1 MKVKI
6 FKMVADYKQLEK
18 DLEAFVQA
26 VESDGYR
33 VKEIKYSTEFTAAT
47 GELYSAMVI
56 YEIVDFFTS

>member
-6 FKMVADYKQLEK
+6 FKMTADFEKLEK
-18 DLEAFVQA
+18 DIEVFADT

-33 VKEIKYSTEFTAAT
+33 VKEVKYSTEFTPSA

-56 YEIVDFFTS
+56 YEVVDFFTS

>member
-6 FKMVADYKQLEK
+6 FKMVADYEQLEK

-33 VKEIKYSTEFTAAT
+33 VKEIKYSTEFTT
-47 GELYSAMVI
+47 VELYSAMVI
-56 YEIVDFFTS
+56 YEVVDFFTS